1 MINDLR
7 FAFRM
12 IATHRW
18 FSAAVIFTLALGIGI
33 NTTVFTL
40 VNAVLFKPVP
50 IPGGERL
57 VTVINQN
64 LTQANSR
71 DNISYPDF
79 REYKTQNRTF
89 EGLEAATN
97 GQAILSER
105 DNPPARYNFARI
117 SSGMFGMVHTPP
129 IFGRSFSPADDK
141 PGAEPVILI
150 GYDVWMRR
158 YAGAPDVV
166 GRVVRV
172 NGTPATIVGVMPE
185 GFKFPS
191 AEEVWMPLAPTEEL
205 EKRSNRWLQLFGILK
220 PGISIDVAARDLAPI
235 GSRLAKTFPD
245 TNKDFS
251 PLVRTFHDTYNG
263 DQIRLLFLLMLG
275 AVGFV
280 LLIACANVANMMLSR
295 AITRSRE
302 ISMRAALGASR
313 WQLVRQLLIE
323 SMLLSCI
330 GGLLGLALSTI
341 GVHAFDVATQAPEIG
356 KPYWVLFTMDYRA
369 FGYFAGLSVLSGVV
383 AGLVPAWRASRVDL
397 NTALKDGAASGG
409 SHGSGRLTGAL
420 VVLQFALTVVLL
432 AGAGMMVRSFFA
444 AGSMNSFVPAEHIFT
459 ARLQLPEAKGERY
472 ADGETKGKLLRELIP
487 QLAALPGVTRAASAS
502 FLPGAGSS
510 RHDIELADRPNT
522 DPKLTPHASVV
533 VQTPDYLPTIGLPI
547 LLGRGFEEAD
557 GGKAK
562 EAAVVTRSFA
572 NQYWPN
578 ELAVGKRF
586 RFIQEGKPGEWM
598 TVIGISADIVQSP
611 QEPDAPP
618 LVFIPHRQEP
628 WGWMALLLR
637 TSGDPTALAGAVRAT
652 VQKLD
657 ADLPLSEVATL
668 PAALDRQRWY
678 LRVFGSLFFTF
689 AAIGLLMA
697 SVGIYAVVAQSTARR
712 TREIGIR
719 MALGSTAAGI
729 LRLVLS
735 RGLTQLL
742 LGLVLGLVGA
752 FGATRVLAQNGFLF
766 LISPN
771 DPLVFVAITGLL
783 IAIGAFACWL
793 PARRAAAL
801 HPVKALRCE

>member
-1 MINDLR
+1 MFNDLR

-18 FSAAVIFTLALGIGI
+18 FSAAVIATLAFGIGI

-64 LTQANSR
+64 LTRADSR
-71 DNISYPDF
+71 DGISHPDF
-79 REYKTQNRTF
+79 REYKAQNHTF
-89 EGLEAATN
+89 EELEAATN

-105 DNPPARYNFARI
+105 NNPPGRFAFARI

-129 IFGRSFSPADDK
+129 ILGRGFSPADDK
-141 PGAEPVILI
+141 PGAEPVILL
-150 GYDVWMRR
+150 GYGVWQGR
-158 YAGAPDVV
+158 YAGALDVI

-185 GFKFPS
+185 GFKFPNV
-191 AEEVWMPLAPTEEL
+191 EEVWMPLAPTEEL
-205 EKRSNRWLQLFGILK
+205 EKRSNRGLQLFGILK
-220 PGISIDVAARDLAPI
+220 PRTSIGAAGRDLAPI
-235 GSRLAKTFPD
+235 GSRLAAAHPD
-245 TNKDFS
+245 TNKELS

-295 AITRSRE
+295 ALTRSRE

-323 SMLLSCI
+323 SVLLSCI
-330 GGLLGLALSTI
+330 GGLLGLCLSTI
-341 GVHAFDVATQAPEIG
+341 GVHAFDVATRAPEIG

-383 AGLVPAWRASRVDL
+383 AGLVPAWRSSRVDL
-397 NTALKDGAASGG
+397 NTALKDGAPSGG
-409 SHGSGRLTGAL
+409 SRSGGRLTGAL

-444 AGSMNSFVPAEHIFT
+444 AGSLNSFVPAEHLFT

-472 ADGETKGKLLRELIP
+472 ADGETKGQLLRDLMP
-487 QLAALPGVTRAASAS
+487 QLAALPGVTRAAAVS
-502 FLPGAGSS
+502 FLPGAGSN
-510 RHDIELADRPNT
+510 RRDLEIEDRPNT
-522 DPKLTPHASVV
+522 DPKRAPHASVV
-533 VQTPDYLPTIGLPI
+533 VQTPDYLPTIGLPV
-547 LLGRGFEEAD
+547 LLGRGFEETD
-557 GGKAK
+557 GGKGK

-572 NQYWPN
+572 AQYWPQA
-578 ELAVGKRF
+578 LAVGKRF

-598 TVIGISADIVQSP
+598 TVIGISADIVQNP

-618 LVFIPHRQEP
+618 LVFITHRQEP
-628 WGWMALLLR
+628 WGWIALLLR

-657 ADLPLSEVATL
+657 ADLPLAEVATL
-668 PAALDRQRWY
+668 PAALDRQRWF
-678 LRVFGSLFFTF
+678 LRVFGSLFLSF

-697 SVGIYAVVAQSTARR
+697 SVGIYAVVAQATARR

-719 MALGSTAAGI
+719 MALGATASGI
-729 LRLVLS
+729 LRLVLA
-735 RGLTQLL
+735 RGLAQLL
-742 LGLVLGLVGA
+742 LGLGLGLIGA
-752 FGATRVLAQNGFLF
+752 FSATRVLAQNGFLF
-766 LISPN
+766 QISPN

-801 HPVKALRCE
+801 HPVEALRCE